1 MLRCREL
8 TNELFDLLLDVFMSG
23 SLDDFDF
30 ILIIRV
36 ILFLVSALLSLAS
49 LGDDF
54 CRRIGGTFKG
64 FCYAVQRY
72 LVTNIM
78 LINDSARRQWYK
90 LTKHAPSDVQ

>member
-30 ILIIRV
+30 ILIILM
-36 ILFLVSALLSLAS
+36 LFLVSALLSLVS

-54 CRRIGGTFKG
+54 CRRIGAAFKG

-72 LVTNIM
+72 LVTNII
-78 LINDSARRQWYK
+78 LINDSARRQM
-90 LTKHAPSDVQ
+90 V